1 MTADS
6 AISLACRVRCFGL
19 PLYNAIAREAPA
31 LRLGLLPFL
40 VSASDPEQT
49 LICAAPTSAFGGKA
63 DMTFCYANVCEM
75 NVREATPRALDR
87 DQLVG
92 TNALGP
98 RYLRCGP
105 AKMEI
110 GAVA

>member
-1 MTADS
+1 M
-6 AISLACRVRCFGL
+6 RCFGL
-19 PLYNAIAREAPA
+19 PLYNAIAREALA
-31 LRLGLLPFL
+31 ARLGLLPFL
-40 VSASDPEQT
+40 MSAIGPKQT
-49 LICAAPTSAFGGKA
+49 LICAPPMSAFGGKA